1 MAKRTAQLA
10 AGALAALLLLF
21 LKSKV
26 RGKAC
31 AVKEESVR
39 DKRATE
45 RALVNMMARI
55 QTSVDVDN
63 YIFKGGRAKQRK
75 EVR

>member
-1 MAKRTAQLA
+1 M
-10 AGALAALLLLF
+10 
-21 LKSKV
+21 
-26 RGKAC
+26 
-31 AVKEESVR
+31 KEESVR